1 MCGVFMLCG
10 TDNSA
15 VAWNEKEFKVMRG
28 FAITTGF
35 KVACVTLETTNF
47 PNIYFQTEVISLVGV

>member
-1 MCGVFMLCG
+1 MHGVFMLCG

-28 FAITTGF
+28 FDITTGF

-47 PNIYFQTEVISLVGV
+47 PNVYFQT